1 MYGQNAGVLRE
12 SLRELLTFHRIQH
25 RIGGAGPRH
34 VPATTTAE
42 ERELIGAQIARY
54 RHSVLT
60 WCHQGLYAANPH
72 IDPKTLTRR
81 TRGPVDELHHRLG
94 IALGSDHAGLPTLE
108 ELTTTRPFRL
118 VELWRHAARAC
129 ALGEHDF
136 TAGAGYGKLSK
147 AQALTLVHD
156 VAEVTEALLA
166 LDRRYDGIP
175 GWQHLTNPTRLA
187 RAAEACATYSR
198 YSDPSYSI
206 DHLGW
211 APPPSSPTGQRCP
224 VSPVCCRRSTT
235 SGSTCAPSPT
245 PTACAWSSTPN
256 ASSRTKQQGG
266 SPSPTLH
273 ALPAGRGGA

>member
-72 IDPKTLTRR
+72 IDHQTLTRR
-81 TRGPVDELHHRLG
+81 TRGPVDELRHRLG

-108 ELTTTRPFRL
+108 ELTTTHPFLL

-136 TAGAGYGKLSK
+136 TAGAGYGRLSK

-156 VAEVTEALLA
+156 IAEVTEALLA
-166 LDRRYDGIP
+166 LDRRYDSVP

-187 RAAEACATYSR
+187 PRGAGLRELLPLQRPLLLHRPPWLGPARPARRRASAARSRRCAAGPAQPP
-198 YSDPSYSI
+198 DPPAQ
-206 DHLGW
+206 H
-211 APPPSSPTGQRCP
+211 PQRP
-224 VSPVCCRRSTT
+224 QPARGPRL
-235 SGSTCAPSPT
+235 PT
-245 PTACAWSSTPN
+245 PPVA
-256 ASSRTKQQGG
+256 
-266 SPSPTLH
+266 
-273 ALPAGRGGA
+273 